1 MDGLVEDSQFEAV
14 DERQWVFQVVNCTS
28 LETVSDAFPW
38 AMLTDNF
45 PALKSPGLSGNG
57 IGIYK
62 RSFLESKSVCK
73 IVIASESTET
83 WRSSSNE
90 KRTTLKIHIVHHGG
104 FTTDL

>member
-45 PALKSPGLSGNG
+45 PALKSPGLSGKRNWNLQAFIFG
-57 IGIYK
+57 I
-62 RSFLESKSVCK
+62 K
-73 IVIASESTET
+73 IG
-83 WRSSSNE
+83 
-90 KRTTLKIHIVHHGG
+90 L
-104 FTTDL
+104 